1 MLALGSDGTALSG
14 QVIMIFKRPFMD
26 RCKTVDSASRQ
37 KLFVVKHPS
46 IGILTYTTEAA
57 EKGLMSSSEVPH
69 SCSIHSLYRFLLM
82 TRLASTL
89 GKYGMTQQGLAVTA
103 KGVP

>member
-1 MLALGSDGTALSG
+1 MLALGSDGTALLR

-57 EKGLMSSSEVPH
+57 EKGLLSSSEVPH
-69 SCSIHSLYRFLLM
+69 SCSIHSLYRFS
-82 TRLASTL
+82 ADDSF
-89 GKYGMTQQGLAVTA
+89 GKYLRQVRYDPARPGCDC
-103 KGVP
+103 